1 MAWVQYNSI
10 KLQITIGS
18 FQQVIQNKIVLE
30 FHLYLFRLER
40 SSWECSAKIANQLI
54 QEVWAADSATCRT
67 TPNTGTVQGSSSA
80 LLQCYRCINHNPLIS
95 YSSRQLSVCLQA
107 SCSIFIK
114 GASLLE
120 KPRTLPFNL
129 FLWFFF
135 LMFCSTVSTS
145 NTQNTGRV
153 ALVLQKRAMCTRG
166 EMKKVSETVYKNGTF
181 IATER
186 SCTWLHRV
194 TTDGN
199 RSRPSW
205 AVGLLKEVR
214 HTTCLDTS
222 TNQKYTKNMKKL
234 RHSAT
239 HWKQGVTV
247 YLFF

>member
-135 LMFCSTVSTS
+135 
-145 NTQNTGRV
+145 N
-153 ALVLQKRAMCTRG
+153 VLFNGQYLQH
-166 EMKKVSETVYKNGTF
+166 SEYRKSGF
-181 IATER
+181 GLTEEGYVHER
-186 SCTWLHRV
+186 WNEKS
-194 TTDGN
+194 
-199 RSRPSW
+199 
-205 AVGLLKEVR
+205 VR
-214 HTTCLDTS
+214 DSL
-222 TNQKYTKNMKKL
+222 
-234 RHSAT
+234 
-239 HWKQGVTV
+239 
-247 YLFF
+247 

>member
-1 MAWVQYNSI
+1 
-10 KLQITIGS
+10 
-18 FQQVIQNKIVLE
+18 
-30 FHLYLFRLER
+30 
-40 SSWECSAKIANQLI
+40 
-54 QEVWAADSATCRT
+54 
-67 TPNTGTVQGSSSA
+67 
-80 LLQCYRCINHNPLIS
+80 
-95 YSSRQLSVCLQA
+95 
-107 SCSIFIK
+107 
-114 GASLLE
+114 
-120 KPRTLPFNL
+120 
-129 FLWFFF
+129 
-135 LMFCSTVSTS
+135 MFCSTVSTS

-247 YLFF
+247 YLFFLKRFPFFSFFLNNFLKVFNAAAMCTVAKTKQNITRNKKKVHTATYN